1 MTLSI
6 SDIKKSG
13 KEVETIIYI
22 YLLVTILCAAFGA
35 VYELFSHGVF
45 SYYMLYAFGVPL
57 LGGVLPFYC
66 LYYFRRRIPGTISR
80 RFQHFGVSTVTVGCI
95 FNGILEIYGTTN
107 RLTNIYIIIGGM
119 FLILGVFL
127 YCLKK

>member
-45 SYYMLYAFGVPL
+45 SYIYALCVWCSAIRRGTPFL
-57 LGGVLPFYC
+57 L
-66 LYYFRRRIPGTISR
+66 
-80 RFQHFGVSTVTVGCI
+80 
-95 FNGILEIYGTTN
+95 
-107 RLTNIYIIIGGM
+107 
-119 FLILGVFL
+119 LILFSQKNTGDNLTSFSTL
-127 YCLKK
+127 WGFNRNSRMYF

>member
-57 LGGVLPFYC
+57 LGGVLPFIAY
-66 LYYFRRRIPGTISR
+66 TIFAEEYRGQSHVVFNTLG
-80 RFQHFGVSTVTVGCI
+80 FQP
-95 FNGILEIYGTTN
+95 
-107 RLTNIYIIIGGM
+107 
-119 FLILGVFL
+119 
-127 YCLKK
+127 

>member
-35 VYELFSHGVF
+35 VYELLVME
-45 SYYMLYAFGVPL
+45 Y
-57 LGGVLPFYC
+57 
-66 LYYFRRRIPGTISR
+66 
-80 RFQHFGVSTVTVGCI
+80 
-95 FNGILEIYGTTN
+95 
-107 RLTNIYIIIGGM
+107 
-119 FLILGVFL
+119 FLIICSMRLVFR
-127 YCLKK
+127 Y

>member
-45 SYYMLYAFGVPL
+45 SYYMLYALV
-57 LGGVLPFYC
+57 
-66 LYYFRRRIPGTISR
+66 FR
-80 RFQHFGVSTVTVGCI
+80 
-95 FNGILEIYGTTN
+95 Y
-107 RLTNIYIIIGGM
+107 
-119 FLILGVFL
+119 
-127 YCLKK
+127 

>member
-66 LYYFRRRIPGTISR
+66 LYYFRRRI
-80 RFQHFGVSTVTVGCI
+80 

-107 RLTNIYIIIGGM
+107 RLTNIYFIIGGM

>member
-45 SYYMLYAFGVPL
+45 
-57 LGGVLPFYC
+57 YC

-95 FNGILEIYGTTN
+95 FNGILESYGTTN
-107 RLTNIYIIIGGM
+107 RLTNIYFIIGGM

>member
-45 SYYMLYAFGVPL
+45 SYYMLYAQRVPL

-107 RLTNIYIIIGGM
+107 RLTNIYFIIGGM

>member
-66 LYYFRRRIPGTISR
+66 LYYFRRRTPNTGDNLTSFSTLWGFNRNSR
-80 RFQHFGVSTVTVGCI
+80 MYF
-95 FNGILEIYGTTN
+95 
-107 RLTNIYIIIGGM
+107 
-119 FLILGVFL
+119 
-127 YCLKK
+127 

>member
-57 LGGVLPFYC
+57 LGGVLP
-66 LYYFRRRIPGTISR
+66 L
-80 RFQHFGVSTVTVGCI
+80 
-95 FNGILEIYGTTN
+95 L
-107 RLTNIYIIIGGM
+107 
-119 FLILGVFL
+119 LILFSQKNTGDNLTSFSTL
-127 YCLKK
+127 WGFNRNSRMYF

>member
-57 LGGVLPFYC
+57 LGGVLPFY
-66 LYYFRRRIPGTISR
+66 TIFAEEYRGQSHVVFNTLG
-80 RFQHFGVSTVTVGCI
+80 FQP
-95 FNGILEIYGTTN
+95 
-107 RLTNIYIIIGGM
+107 
-119 FLILGVFL
+119 
-127 YCLKK
+127 